1 MQLKP
6 VVSAL
11 AMTGSDFM
19 WRSRLFA
26 GTVCTF
32 FRPFSMSRLSPYYT
46 RTFPYPIL
54 SPSFYL
60 SNLSS
65 LAFTFYPFTFCLL
78 PPSIPVFFTNIAY
91 LPIFHSPSHLLF
103 PCSVLRLPS
112 ILQSSSTPPFR
123 CSSAPIPFHRPSLP
137 PLPLLSSHLPLL
149 LHVLGGRG
157 EGGSSC
163 VCGPVSGLG
172 RPRLSLC

>member
-1 MQLKP
+1 MEIQIVCWYSVHLLSP
-6 VVSAL
+6 LFYVS
-11 AMTGSDFM
+11 
-19 WRSRLFA
+19 
-26 GTVCTF
+26 
-32 FRPFSMSRLSPYYT
+32 PFSLLYLPLS
-46 RTFPYPIL
+46 YPI
-54 SPSFYL
+54 SPSASL

-65 LAFTFYPFTFCLL
+65 LAFTVYPFTFCLL
-78 PPSIPVFFTNIAY
+78 PPPIPVFFTNIAS

-157 EGGSSC
+157 EVGEGGSSC

>member
-54 SPSFYL
+54 SPSASL

-65 LAFTFYPFTFCLL
+65 LAFTVYPFTFCLL
-78 PPSIPVFFTNIAY
+78 PPPIPVSFTCIAS
-91 LPIFHSPSHLLF
+91 LPIFPPHPTSFSLAL
-103 PCSVLRLPS
+103 CSV
-112 ILQSSSTPPFR
+112 TPPFR

-157 EGGSSC
+157 EVGEGGSSC